1 MMMLGLIM
9 LPILAAGLAFAI
21 PSNRAR
27 PWVLP
32 LTAIV
37 HLGLAGWLLPQGDQ
51 WLFGRWLA
59 IDPLSRLFVAVVSLV
74 FFLCSLYA
82 PAYLGARDERPN
94 RVLCSCILLSLG
106 MMSLVTLSHH
116 LGLMWVAMETTTLV
130 TAPCIYFNHN
140 QRSLEATWKYLLVG
154 SVGIAMAL
162 LGSFFLAYSMIQA
175 GSESTLLF
183 DELVEHSHKLSLPW
197 LHASFVLL
205 VVGYGTKMGLAP
217 MHTWKPD
224 AYGEAPGMIGGLLA
238 GGLTSCAFLC
248 VLRFFHVAHIA
259 HGDAYAQRILLFF
272 GLLSMATAAVFM
284 ARQKDIKRCLAYSS
298 VEHMGML
305 AFGIGIGGSAVAGS
319 LLHLFHNGICKVGLF
334 MAAGNI
340 HRAYGSKSTDE
351 VRGVLRRL
359 PASGALLLIGFFAI
373 TGSPLFGPFVS
384 EYQMLSGAFAAGRFW
399 PGMAF
404 LVLLLLVFFGMGNTL
419 INCSLGPAPQS
430 STTTRFQDNFAM
442 VAPIAICMLLT
453 LALGIYT
460 PPLLTEWVNGAIE
473 FLQRTPNAG

>member
-1 MMMLGLIM
+1 MLLLLI
-9 LPILAAGLAFAI
+9 LIPLVAAAISFAI
-21 PSNRAR
+21 PDNKAR
-27 PWVLP
+27 PWLLP
-32 LTAIV
+32 LTAAI
-37 HLGLAGWLLPQGDQ
+37 HLGLAAWLLPQGDQ

-59 IDPLSRLFVAVVSLV
+59 IDPLSRLFIAVVSLV

-82 PAYLGARDERPN
+82 PAYLRARDERPN
-94 RVLCSCILLSLG
+94 RVMCVCLLSFLG
-106 MMSLVTLSHH
+106 MMSLVTMSHH
-116 LGLMWVAMETTTLV
+116 LGLMWVAMEATTLV

-140 QRSLEATWKYLLVG
+140 QRSLEATWKYLLIG

-162 LGSFFLAYSMIQA
+162 LGSFFLAYSMIEA

-224 AYGEAPGMIGGLLA
+224 AYGEAPGMIGALLA
-238 GGLTSCAFLC
+238 GGLTTCAFLC
-248 VLRFFHVAHIA
+248 VLRIFHVAHIA
-259 HGDAYAQRILLFF
+259 HDDAYAQRTLLFF
-272 GLLSMATAAVFM
+272 GLLSMGTAAVFM

-305 AFGIGIGGSAVAGS
+305 AFGIGIGGSAVGGA
-319 LLHLFHNGICKVGLF
+319 LLHVLHNGICKAGLF

-340 HRAYGSKSTDE
+340 HRVYGSKSTDE

-359 PASGALLLIGFFAI
+359 PVTGTLLLVGFFAI

-384 EYQMLSGAFAAGRFW
+384 EYQMLSGAFAAGRFV
-399 PGMAF
+399 PGLLF
-404 LVLLLLVFFGMGNTL
+404 LLLLLLVFFGMGNTL
-419 INCSLGPAPQS
+419 VNCSLGPAPEGAA
-430 STTTRFQDNFAM
+430 TTRFRDNLPM
-442 VAPIAICMLLT
+442 VFPIILSMLLT
-453 LALGIYT
+453 LLLGLYT
-460 PPLLTEWVNGAIE
+460 PPLLSEWIGDAVA
-473 FLQRTPNAG
+473 FLQKAPV

>member
-1 MMMLGLIM
+1 MLLLSLI
-9 LPILAAGLAFAI
+9 PIAFAAI
-21 PSNRAR
+21 AFAVPSNRLR
-27 PWVLP
+27 PWLLP
-32 LTAIV
+32 LASAM
-37 HLGLAGWLLPQGDQ
+37 HLALVAWLLPQGDQ

-82 PAYLGARDERPN
+82 PAYLRAREERPN
-94 RVLCSCILLSLG
+94 RVICACLLLFLG
-106 MMSLVTLSHH
+106 MMSLVTMSHH

-140 QRSLEATWKYLLVG
+140 QRSLEATWKYLLIG
-154 SVGIAMAL
+154 SVGIALAL
-162 LGSFFLAYSMIQA
+162 LGSFFLAYSMIEA

-183 DELVEHSHKLSLPW
+183 DELIEHSHKLSLPW

-205 VVGYGTKMGLAP
+205 AVGYGTKMGLAP

-224 AYGEAPGMIGGLLA
+224 AYGEAPGMIGALLA
-238 GGLTSCAFLC
+238 GGLTTCAFLC

-259 HGDAYAQRILLFF
+259 HDDAYAQRILLFL
-272 GLLSMATAAVFM
+272 GLLSMGTAAVFM

-305 AFGIGIGGSAVAGS
+305 AFGIGIGGPAVGGA
-319 LLHLFHNGICKVGLF
+319 LLHVVHNGICKAGLF

-351 VRGVLRRL
+351 VQGVLRRL
-359 PASGALLLIGFFAI
+359 PVTGALLLVGFFAI

-384 EYQMLSGAFAAGRFW
+384 EYQMISGAFAAGRLL
-399 PGMAF
+399 PGLAF
-404 LVLLLLVFFGMGNTL
+404 LLLLLIVFFGMGNTL

-430 STTTRFQDNFAM
+430 SGETRFRDNFAM

-453 LALGIYT
+453 LLLGVYN
-460 PPLLTEWVNGAIE
+460 PPFLTEWVDGAIQ
-473 FLQRTPNAG
+473 FLQRTPDVA

>member
-1 MMMLGLIM
+1 MS
-9 LPILAAGLAFAI
+9 AAQ
-21 PSNRAR
+21 
-27 PWVLP
+27 
-32 LTAIV
+32 
-37 HLGLAGWLLPQGDQ
+37 LGLAIWLLPQGDQ
-51 WLFGRWLA
+51 WLFARWLA
-59 IDPLSRLFVAVVSLV
+59 IDPLSRLFVGFISLL
-74 FFLCSLYA
+74 FFLCSLYT
-82 PAYLGARDERPN
+82 PAYLSVRSERPN
-94 RVLCSCILLSLG
+94 RVFCACLLAALG

-116 LGLMWVAMETTTLV
+116 LGLMWIAMEATTLV

-140 QRSLEATWKYLLVG
+140 QRSLEATWKYLLIG

-224 AYGEAPGMIGGLLA
+224 AYGEAPGVIGALLA

-259 HGDAYAQRILLFF
+259 HDDAYAQRILLFF

-305 AFGIGIGGSAVAGS
+305 AFGIGIGGGAVAGS
-319 LLHLFHNGICKVGLF
+319 LLHVVHNGICKAGLF
-334 MAAGNI
+334 MAVGNI

-351 VRGVLRRL
+351 VQGVLRRL
-359 PASGALLLIGFFAI
+359 PVSGALLLIGFFAI

-384 EYQMLSGAFAAGRFW
+384 EYQMLSGAFAAGTILARLGVPGLAVARLLRHGQHADQLFAW
-399 PGMAF
+399 PGTE
-404 LVLLLLVFFGMGNTL
+404 NS
-419 INCSLGPAPQS
+419 N
-430 STTTRFQDNFAM
+430 TTRFRDNFAM

-453 LALGIYT
+453 FVLGVYN

-473 FLQRTPNAG
+473 FLQRTPDAG

>member
-1 MMMLGLIM
+1 MLFLILM
-9 LPILAAGLAFAI
+9 PLAFSALAFAV
-21 PSNRAR
+21 PSNRLR
-27 PWVLP
+27 P
-32 LTAIV
+32 
-37 HLGLAGWLLPQGDQ
+37 WLLPLAATIHLGVVAWQLQLGDQ

-59 IDPLSRLFVAVVSLV
+59 IDPLSRLFIAVISIV

-82 PAYLGARDERPN
+82 PAYLHARTERSN
-94 RVLCSCILLSLG
+94 RVICACMLLSLG

-116 LGLMWVAMETTTLV
+116 LGLMWVAMETTTLI
-130 TAPCIYFNHN
+130 TAPSIYFNHN
-140 QRSLEATWKYLLVG
+140 QRSLEATWKYLLIG
-154 SVGIAMAL
+154 SVGIALAL
-162 LGSFFLAYSMIQA
+162 LGSFFLAYSMIEA

-224 AYGEAPGMIGGLLA
+224 AYGEAPGMIGALLA
-238 GGLTSCAFLC
+238 GGMTTCAFLC
-248 VLRFFHVAHIA
+248 VLRIFHIAHIA
-259 HGDAYAQRILLFF
+259 HDDAFAQRILIFF

-305 AFGIGIGGSAVAGS
+305 AFGIGIGGPAVGGA
-319 LLHLFHNGICKVGLF
+319 LLHVLHNSICKVGLF
-334 MAAGNI
+334 LVAGNI

-359 PASGALLLIGFFAI
+359 PVTGTLLLVGFFAV

-384 EYQMLSGAFAAGRFW
+384 EYQMVNGAFVTGHFW
-399 PGMAF
+399 QGLAF
-404 LVLLLLVFFGMGNTL
+404 LALLLLVFLGMGNTL
-419 INCSLGPAPQS
+419 INCSLGPAPENSNQ
-430 STTTRFQDNFAM
+430 TQFRDNFAM
-442 VAPIAICMLLT
+442 VAPIAVCMLLT
-453 LALGIYT
+453 FVLGVYN
-460 PPLLTEWVNGAIE
+460 PPLLTEWIDGAVQ
-473 FLQRTPNAG
+473 FLQRTPEGRN

>member
-1 MMMLGLIM
+1 MIALLIAIP
-9 LPILAAGLAFAI
+9 LIGAVLAFAV
-21 PSNRAR
+21 PSDRWR
-27 PWVLP
+27 PWLLP
-32 LTAIV
+32 VVSAV
-37 HLGLAGWLLPQGDQ
+37 QLGLAIWLLPQGDQ
-51 WLFGRWLA
+51 WLFSRWLA
-59 IDPLSRLFVAVVSLV
+59 IDPLSRLFVGFISLL
-74 FFLCSLYA
+74 FFLCSLYT
-82 PAYLGARDERPN
+82 PAYLSARPERPN
-94 RVLCSCILLSLG
+94 RVFCACLLTALG

-116 LGLMWVAMETTTLV
+116 LGLMWIAMEATTLV

-140 QRSLEATWKYLLVG
+140 QRSLEATWKYLLIG

-162 LGSFFLAYSMIQA
+162 LGSFFLAFSMIQA
-175 GSESTLLF
+175 GSDSTLLF

-224 AYGEAPGMIGGLLA
+224 AYGEAPGVIGALLA

-259 HGDAYAQRILLFF
+259 HDDAYAQRILLFF

-305 AFGIGIGGSAVAGS
+305 AFGIGIGGAAVAGS
-319 LLHLFHNGICKVGLF
+319 LLHVIHNGICKAGLF
-334 MAAGNI
+334 MAVGNV
-340 HRAYGSKSTDE
+340 HRAYGSKSTDD
-351 VRGVLRRL
+351 VQGVLRRL

-399 PGMAF
+399 PGVAF

-419 INCSLGPAPQS
+419 INCSLGPAPENS
-430 STTTRFQDNFAM
+430 EGTRFRDNFGM

-453 LALGIYT
+453 FVLGVYS

-473 FLQRTPNAG
+473 FMQRTPEVG

>member
-1 MMMLGLIM
+1 MIALLVVVPLIG
-9 LPILAAGLAFAI
+9 AALAFTM
-21 PSNRAR
+21 PSDRWR
-27 PWVLP
+27 PWLLP
-32 LTAIV
+32 VVSTIQ
-37 HLGLAGWLLPQGDQ
+37 LGLAAWILPQGDQ
-51 WLFGRWLA
+51 WMFARWLA
-59 IDPLSRLFVAVVSLV
+59 IDPLSRLFVGFISLL

-82 PAYLGARDERPN
+82 PAYLSVRAERPN
-94 RVLCSCILLSLG
+94 RVFCACMLAALG

-116 LGLMWVAMETTTLV
+116 LGLMWIAMEATTLV

-140 QRSLEATWKYLLVG
+140 QRSLEATWKYLLIG
-154 SVGIAMAL
+154 SVGIAIAL
-162 LGSFFLAYSMIQA
+162 LGSFFLAYSMIEA

-224 AYGEAPGMIGGLLA
+224 VYGEAPGVIGALLA

-259 HGDAYAQRILLFF
+259 HDDAYAQRILLFF

-305 AFGIGIGGSAVAGS
+305 AFGIGIGGAAIGGA
-319 LLHLFHNGICKVGLF
+319 LLHVIHNGICKAGLF
-334 MAAGNI
+334 MAVGNI
-340 HRAYGSKSTDE
+340 HRAYGSKSTDD
-351 VRGVLRRL
+351 VQGVLRRL

-384 EYQMLSGAFAAGRFW
+384 EYQILSGAFAAGRFW
-399 PGMAF
+399 PGIAF
-404 LVLLLLVFFGMGNTL
+404 LVLLLLVFLGMGNTL
-419 INCSLGPAPQS
+419 INCSLGPAPR
-430 STTTRFQDNFAM
+430 TANTTRFRDNFAM
-442 VAPIAICMLLT
+442 VAPIALCMLLT
-453 LALGIYT
+453 FILGVYN
-460 PPLLTEWVNGAIE
+460 PPFLTDWIDGAVE
-473 FLQRTPNAG
+473 FLQRTPDSQ